1 MKKRELKAW
10 EIEMLEKGNTYAFA
24 MLFFEFFP
32 EDAKKYK
39 TKDELRKCVEFNPD
53 SKEYTF
59 WDDEVK
65 SFFNTK
71 MECTGWK
78 EY

>member
-1 MKKRELKAW
+1 MEKRELKAW

-32 EDAKKYK
+32 GAAKKYE
-39 TKDELRKCVEFNPD
+39 TKDELRKYVEFDSN
-53 SKEYTF
+53 SKEYTL
-59 WDDEVK
+59 WEDEVK

-71 MECTGWK
+71 MDCIGWK